1 MKRIMAAF
9 CIVTVTMAVVGCMS
23 SKSASSSGK
32 GGEVVGVGGRSFS
45 EPSPY
50 GMVRIGRGWLRMGID
65 TSSSCTGCVTASSV
79 HDLLILPTVVTRPI

>member
-50 GMVRIGRGWLRMGID
+50 RRVCRRLLDGPDRNHQLAIQAVRALG
-65 TSSSCTGCVTASSV
+65 A
-79 HDLLILPTVVTRPI
+79 